1 MISKS
6 GAGGGEGGGGGRG
19 WGAPRLLYDNEL
31 YLRDKALNHH
41 IIPIQGFAVLV
52 LR

>member
-1 MISKS
+1 MVCP
-6 GAGGGEGGGGGRG
+6 AYEVVPER
-19 WGAPRLLYDNEL
+19 RHERHDEL